1 MSLDLSESH
10 FFVFFFFLLSL
21 LPAGL
26 VGFVAKP
33 DHSNASDKLVN
44 VVTVK
49 STCNLVRSFKLAASE
64 IAAGS
69 TMAIL
74 TYPLF
79 NAYGST

>member
-1 MSLDLSESH
+1 M
-10 FFVFFFFLLSL
+10 LSL
-21 LPAGL
+21 LPASL

-74 TYPLF
+74 TYPLLKHM
-79 NAYGST
+79 GVHDCSL